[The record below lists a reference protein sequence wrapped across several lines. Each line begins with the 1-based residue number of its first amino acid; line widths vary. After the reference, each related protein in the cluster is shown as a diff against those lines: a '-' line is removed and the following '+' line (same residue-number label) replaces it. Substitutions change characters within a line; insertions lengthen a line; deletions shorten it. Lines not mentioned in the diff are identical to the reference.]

1 MKFYDWVKP
10 SLQFPA
16 YLYVPV
22 LGLEVFIL
30 LKVRFDLNKIWDAVE
45 ESSETGKG
53 AQRANQSLAKQIKN
67 FFEFVLFLKYYLL
80 LIIYKCSNRSN
91 FLKHKN
97 CRYIFSMLNE
107 IAWEIFNKLTLEW
120 NIRKLEQGNGKVCM
134 TVKK

>member
-53 AQRANQSLAKQIKN
+53 AQTESKSVFGKTNKN
-67 FFEFVLFLKYYLL
+67 FFWICAIFKILL
-80 LIIYKCSNRSN
+80 AFNNIQVFKHLI
-91 FLKHKN
+91 F
-97 CRYIFSMLNE
+97 
-107 IAWEIFNKLTLEW
+107 
-120 NIRKLEQGNGKVCM
+120 
-134 TVKK
+134 